1 MLDLRTAFD
10 WLPQAVMQGRGDER
24 FGGISTDT
32 RSVRPGDLF
41 IALRGDN
48 FDAHD
53 FIDQAIAAGAACV
66 VVSRQDIPLPVPAL
80 RVPDT
85 REALGALAAGWR
97 RQFACPLVAVTG
109 SNGKTTVKEMIAA
122 ILVAHVGE
130 QAAFATRGNFN
141 NDVGVPL
148 TLLRLRDTHRLG
160 VVEMGMNHPGE
171 ITRLAL
177 MARPEVALVLNAQ
190 REHQEFMDGP
200 EATALE
206 NGCVFG
212 GLAPGGIAVFPAD
225 DPCTPIWQRLA
236 AGRTVLD
243 FALLEADTA
252 QAGRELP
259 AGHAAVVA
267 WRDARPEDFVARVG
281 DEPIRI
287 RLQIAGRH
295 NVRNALAAAAC
306 ALALKVP
313 AEAIA
318 RGLAAFVPVKG
329 RLRSHR
335 LASGVHLV
343 DDTYNANPDSMRAAI
358 DVLAEMPGPRLL
370 VMGDMGETGHQA
382 ADFHREVGAHARQ
395 RGIEQIWTVG
405 RDMQAAADAAGDAAR
420 HWPDADALLAAHA
433 QLPAGVASVL
443 VKGSRFMRMER
454 IVDAWAGSPVPAR
467 AGEH

>member
-53 FIDQAIAAGAACV
+53 FIDQAIAAGAAGV

-171 ITRLAL
+171 I
-177 MARPEVALVLNAQ
+177 
-190 REHQEFMDGP
+190 G
-200 EATALE
+200 
-206 NGCVFG
+206 
-212 GLAPGGIAVFPAD
+212 
-225 DPCTPIWQRLA
+225 
-236 AGRTVLD
+236 
-243 FALLEADTA
+243 
-252 QAGRELP
+252 
-259 AGHAAVVA
+259 
-267 WRDARPEDFVARVG
+267 
-281 DEPIRI
+281 
-287 RLQIAGRH
+287 
-295 NVRNALAAAAC
+295 
-306 ALALKVP
+306 
-313 AEAIA
+313 
-318 RGLAAFVPVKG
+318 
-329 RLRSHR
+329 
-335 LASGVHLV
+335 
-343 DDTYNANPDSMRAAI
+343 
-358 DVLAEMPGPRLL
+358 
-370 VMGDMGETGHQA
+370 
-382 ADFHREVGAHARQ
+382 
-395 RGIEQIWTVG
+395 
-405 RDMQAAADAAGDAAR
+405 
-420 HWPDADALLAAHA
+420 
-433 QLPAGVASVL
+433 
-443 VKGSRFMRMER
+443 
-454 IVDAWAGSPVPAR
+454 
-467 AGEH
+467 